1 MSAELQA
8 VVFDMDGVLIDSE
21 MTHYLAIKEAM
32 LPAEMTVSY
41 QLYLDT
47 CTGSDE
53 RFAMTRMADLSGIPY
68 DEELYASWSRR
79 KAVSYARLVGEE
91 AKAMPGAVELVESV
105 AAALPIG
112 LATGSRMADVEAAL
126 AHLAGGRMAGLFQT
140 IVTADEVANSKPDPA
155 TYATAVKNLGVDPSA
170 CFAIEDSPEG
180 IKSALGAGLR
190 VIGVAVMHDATK
202 LSQAERVVST
212 LADVCLE
219 DLRKWFAEPAPPFL
233 KETTFTPSFHNLQI
247 H

>member
-1 MSAELQA
+1 MTGMSVELQA
-8 VVFDMDGVLIDSE
+8 VVFDMDGVIIESE

-32 LPAEMTVSY
+32 LPDEMTVSY

-68 DEELYASWSRR
+68 DEKLYASWSRR
-79 KAVSYARLVGEE
+79 KAMSYARLVGEE

-112 LATGSRMADVEAAL
+112 LATGSRTGDVEAAL
-126 AHLAGGRMAGLFQT
+126 SNLAGGRMAGLFQT
-140 IVTADEVANSKPDPA
+140 IVTADDVENSKPDPA
-155 TYATAVKNLGVDPSA
+155 SYATAVKNLGVDPAA
-170 CFAIEDSPEG
+170 CFAIEDSPDG

-190 VIGVAVMHDATK
+190 VIGVAVMHDASK
-202 LSQAERVVST
+202 LSDAERVVSSLSGIT
-212 LADVCLE
+212 LH
-219 DLRKWFAEPAPPFL
+219 DLREWFAEP
-233 KETTFTPSFHNLQI
+233 S
-247 H
+247 

>member
-1 MSAELQA
+1 LILSLNANLMNTELQA
-8 VVFDMDGVLIDSE
+8 VVFDMDGVIIESE
-21 MTHYLAIKEAM
+21 MTHYLAIREAM

-41 QLYLDT
+41 QHYLDT

-112 LATGSRMADVEAAL
+112 LATGSRTCDVEAAL
-126 AHLAGGRMAGLFQT
+126 NNLAGGRMAGLFQT
-140 IVTADEVANSKPDPA
+140 IVTADEVENSKPDPA
-155 TYATAVKNLGVDPSA
+155 TYATAVKNLEVVPSA
-170 CFAIEDSPEG
+170 CYAIEDSPEG
-180 IKSALGAGLR
+180 IASALGAGLR
-190 VIGVAVMHDATK
+190 VIGVAVMHDEAK
-202 LSQAERVVST
+202 LSEAERVVSS
-212 LADVCLE
+212 LAGLSLD
-219 DLRKWFAEPAPPFL
+219 DLRQWFAE
-233 KETTFTPSFHNLQI
+233 TVD
-247 H
+247 

>member
-1 MSAELQA
+1 MNTELQA
-8 VVFDMDGVLIDSE
+8 VVFDMDGVIIESE
-21 MTHYLAIKEAM
+21 MTHYLAIKDAM

-41 QLYLDT
+41 QHYLDT

-79 KAVSYARLVGEE
+79 KAVAYARLVGEE

-112 LATGSRMADVEAAL
+112 LATGSRTCDVEAAL
-126 AHLAGGRMAGLFQT
+126 SNLADGRMAGLFQT
-140 IVTADEVANSKPDPA
+140 IVTADDVENSKPDPA
-155 TYATAVKNLGVDPSA
+155 SYATAVRNLGVDPTH
-170 CFAIEDSPEG
+170 CFAIEDSPDG
-180 IKSALGAGLR
+180 IKSAVGAGLR
-190 VIGVAVMHDATK
+190 VIGVAVMHDASK

-212 LADVCLE
+212 LAGVSLD
-219 DLRKWFAEPAPPFL
+219 DLRKWFV
-233 KETTFTPSFHNLQI
+233 ETS
-247 H
+247 

>member
-1 MSAELQA
+1 MNTELQA
-8 VVFDMDGVLIDSE
+8 VVFDMDGVIIESE
-21 MTHYLAIKEAM
+21 MTHYLAIKDAM

-79 KAVSYARLVGEE
+79 KAEAYARLVGEE

-112 LATGSRMADVEAAL
+112 LATGSRTCDVEAAL
-126 AHLAGGRMAGLFQT
+126 NNLAGGRMAGLFQT
-140 IVTADEVANSKPDPA
+140 IVTADDVENSKPDPA
-155 TYATAVKNLGVDPSA
+155 SYATAVGNLGVDPSA
-170 CFAIEDSPEG
+170 CYAIEDSPDG
-180 IKSALGAGLR
+180 IRSAVGAGLR
-190 VIGVAVMHDATK
+190 VIGVAVMHDETQ

-212 LADVCLE
+212 LAGLSLD
-219 DLRKWFAEPAPPFL
+219 DLRQWFAEPL
-233 KETTFTPSFHNLQI
+233 
-247 H
+247 

>member
-1 MSAELQA
+1 MNTELQA
-8 VVFDMDGVLIDSE
+8 VVFDMDGVIIESE

-112 LATGSRMADVEAAL
+112 LATGSRTCDVEAAL
-126 AHLAGGRMAGLFQT
+126 NNLADGRMADLFQT
-140 IVTADEVANSKPDPA
+140 IVTADDVENSKPDPA
-155 TYATAVKNLGVDPSA
+155 SYATAVGNLGVDPSA
-170 CFAIEDSPEG
+170 CYAIEDSPDG
-180 IKSALGAGLR
+180 IRSAVGAGLR
-190 VIGVAVMHDATK
+190 VIGVAVMHDETK
-202 LSQAERVVST
+202 LVQAERVVST
-212 LADVCLE
+212 LAGLSLD
-219 DLRKWFAEPAPPFL
+219 DLRQWFAEPL
-233 KETTFTPSFHNLQI
+233 
-247 H
+247 

>member
-1 MSAELQA
+1 MNTELQA
-8 VVFDMDGVLIDSE
+8 VVFDMDGVIIESE

-53 RFAMTRMADLSGIPY
+53 RFAMTRMADLSGIPF
-68 DEELYASWSRR
+68 DEELYQSWSRR

-105 AAALPIG
+105 AAVLPIG
-112 LATGSRMADVEAAL
+112 LATGSRTCDVEAAL
-126 AHLAGGRMAGLFQT
+126 NNLADGRMADLFQT
-140 IVTADEVANSKPDPA
+140 IVTADEVENSKPDPA

-170 CFAIEDSPEG
+170 CYAIEDSPEG
-180 IKSALGAGLR
+180 IASALGAGLR
-190 VIGVAVMHDATK
+190 VIGVAVMHDASK
-202 LSQAERVVST
+202 LSEAERVVST
-212 LADVCLE
+212 LAGVSLA
-219 DLRKWFAEPAPPFL
+219 DLRQWFAEPVD
-233 KETTFTPSFHNLQI
+233 
-247 H
+247 